1 MMHAYS
7 KLYLCDSQVN
17 LASMFDFAIRGLN
30 YSGDD
35 FFSLFIDSGVA
46 SKFEHG
52 NPKYVAG
59 MSGRELADLVL
70 KLSGHSVSVRS
81 VPCEIDTTYDGPEY
95 WLGWVM
101 AYYQWYRSFRFSDLK
116 QYGLIPS
123 EILNRYILHEAD
135 ISKFVETA
143 DEIIRHN
150 QKTMP
155 TRLKQIRTERKMTQK
170 ELSDLSGVSLR
181 MIQLYEQRQNDI
193 NKAAGSV
200 INRLAWV
207 LKCNFYEI
215 MELEF

>member
-7 KLYLCDSQVN
+7 KLYLCDSQTN
-17 LASMFDFAIRGLN
+17 LATMFDFAIRGLN
-30 YSGDD
+30 YSADD
-35 FFSLFIDSGVA
+35 FFSLFIDSGIA

-59 MSGRELADLVL
+59 MSGYELAELVL
-70 KLSGHSVSVRS
+70 KLSGRS
-81 VPCEIDTTYDGPEY
+81 NTNTRKIDTSFDGPEY

-135 ISKFVETA
+135 VSKFVETA
-143 DEIIRHN
+143 DAIIKSN
-150 QKTMP
+150 QKTIP
-155 TRLKQIRTERKMTQK
+155 TRLKQIRTERNMTQK
-170 ELSDLSGVSLR
+170 ELADLSGVSLR